1 VPPAAD
7 REAFLRSLKT
17 LYELPPAAMRG

>member
-7 REAFLRSLKT
+7 REAFLGSLKT